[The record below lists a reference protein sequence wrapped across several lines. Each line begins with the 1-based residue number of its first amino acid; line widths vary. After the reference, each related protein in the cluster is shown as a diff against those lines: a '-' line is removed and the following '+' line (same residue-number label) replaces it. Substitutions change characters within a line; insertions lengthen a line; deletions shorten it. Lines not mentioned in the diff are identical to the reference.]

1 MSGIIAVAIF
11 IFSLVF
17 SLTILS
23 LWLRIAI
30 RYLHISTVQ
39 KISQL
44 IYKITNPLVNPIQSI
59 LKQKPQAKQKF
70 DTPALITLVVV
81 ELLKIIIL
89 SLLMLQGLIPI
100 TFIFIYVL
108 ADLIIQPC
116 DILFFAILIRI
127 IMSFVNPSWQGPI
140 AEFLRQITEPLLK
153 FGRKTIPEISGFDL
167 SPFIV
172 MVLLKIISLFINAS
186 LPWRLL

>member
-1 MSGIIAVAIF
+1 MSGFIAVAIF
-11 IFSLVF
+11 IFSLIF

-23 LWLRIAI
+23 LWLRVAI
-30 RYLHISTVQ
+30 RYFRISALQ
-39 KISQL
+39 QISLL
-44 IYKITNPLVNPIQSI
+44 IYKVTNPLVNPIQSL
-59 LKQKPQAKQKF
+59 LKQKPQAKQKY
-70 DTPALITLVVV
+70 DTPALIALVVV

-89 SLLMLQGLIPI
+89 SLLMLPGLIPT

-127 IMSFVNPSWQGPI
+127 VMSFVNPSWQGPI
-140 AEFLRQITEPLLK
+140 AEFLRLITEPLLK
-153 FGRKTIPEISGFDL
+153 FARKVIPETSGIDL
-167 SPFIV
+167 SAFIIL
-172 MVLLKIISLFINAS
+172 VLLKIISLFINAS